1 MPEPAKNPIILLAE
15 DSELSA
21 RIAIRTLEKAGYDV
35 VHALNGRD
43 AYEMAVDLQP
53 DLVLMDVMMPQMDG
67 LMSLRMIR
75 TNKALAKT
83 PVVMLTALHDA
94 IERCM
99 STGATA
105 CVEKAE
111 LHNNL
116 IATVQKYAPMPEG
129 LALS

>member
-1 MPEPAKNPIILLAE
+1 MSDSVKKPIILLAE

-43 AYEMAVDLQP
+43 AYEMAADLQP
-53 DLVLMDVMMPQMDG
+53 DLILMDVMMPQMDG

-75 TNKALAKT
+75 TNKTLANT
-83 PVVMLTALHDA
+83 PVVMLTALQDA

-105 CVEKAE
+105 CVEKAD
-111 LHNNL
+111 LHDSL
-116 IATVQKYAPMPEG
+116 LKTVKQYAPLQEG
-129 LALS
+129 ASA